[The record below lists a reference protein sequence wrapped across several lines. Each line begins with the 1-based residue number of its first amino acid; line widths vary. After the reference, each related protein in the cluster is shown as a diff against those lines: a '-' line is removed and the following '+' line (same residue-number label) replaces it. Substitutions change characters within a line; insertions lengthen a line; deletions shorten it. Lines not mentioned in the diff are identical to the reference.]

1 MRKHAEL
8 QQALASP
15 VPSIRTPFTRDG
27 EVDTEGLRN
36 YVERCIG
43 NGAKAL
49 MLTYGDSLYS
59 VLTDD
64 EVAQVTKTVVEQ
76 SGGRAAV
83 IAADRMWWTGK
94 TVEFARYCRE
104 LGADILMVLPP
115 DWAASGTPETLV
127 EHYSAVA
134 REIPVMMVTNYLAKR
149 GDAFGLEL
157 VGKLYRDVEGVVAV
171 KDDVGERFGRKMTAL
186 VCDRW
191 TVIAGGQKQFHLYL
205 APYGCQGYLSC
216 MTIYSPEITRRYW
229 GAVQA
234 GDHTRAAEIV
244 RALDMPFFE
253 AIMKCRGGFDA
264 GLHGL
269 GELVGI
275 CERWRRPP
283 YYSLNDAEMEELAES
298 MRSIGVL

>member
-1 MRKHAEL
+1 MRQHPDL
-8 QQALASP
+8 QQSLASP
-15 VPSIRTPFTRDG
+15 IPSIRTPFTRDG
-27 EVDTEGLRN
+27 EIDVDALRK
-36 YVERCIG
+36 YVERCIS

-59 VLTDD
+59 LLTDD
-64 EVAQVTKTVVEQ
+64 EVARVTKTVVEQ

-94 TVEFARYCRE
+94 TVEFAQYCRE
-104 LGADILMVLPP
+104 TGADILMVLPP
-115 DWAASGTPETLV
+115 DWAASGTAETLV

-134 REIPVMMVTNYLAKR
+134 RQMPVMMVTNYLAAR

-157 VGKLYRDVEGVVAV
+157 VERLYREAEGVVAA
-171 KDDVGERFGRKMTAL
+171 KDDVGERFGRKMTAM

-191 TVIAGGQKQFHLYL
+191 TVVAGGQKQFHLYL
-205 APYGCQGYLSC
+205 APYGCQGYLSS
-216 MTIYSPEITRRYW
+216 MIIYSPEITRQYW
-229 GAVQA
+229 GAIQA
-234 GDHTRAAEIV
+234 RDHARAAEIV
-244 RALDMPFFE
+244 RDLDMPFFE

-264 GLHGL
+264 GMHGL

-283 YYSLNDAEMEELAES
+283 YYSLNDAEMAELADS